1 MDDWSVSSPKNGVTE
16 QGRRI
21 GEYSALPA
29 DELTPRRVYM
39 APRQYR
45 LKKRPR
51 GIPSENVRT
60 KKLKIFIIDIVDFKP
75 HCWNL
80 IRTHILI
87 FTRPGLICTVQST
100 VTRNMVYRHKK
111 LVSRTIEKPIP
122 IDYLKILVTDCLQ
135 KDINWNTAYMVLVIG
150 GNSGNCLIENTTQKY
165 G

>member
-1 MDDWSVSSPKNGVTE
+1 MLRIYTMDDWSLSSPENGVTD

-111 LVSRTIEKPIP
+111 LVSRII
-122 IDYLKILVTDCLQ
+122 IALNYLKILNDELSR
-135 KDINWNTAYMVLVIG
+135 KNTAYMVLVIG